1 MGKSMTATLERMP
14 RPMKPATESIRIN
27 KELARKARIV
37 AAALNMSM
45 PDYVTQKLGELVEKE
60 SRDVAAGLLKKPEK
74 K

>member
-60 SRDVAAGLLKKPEK
+60 ARDVAAGLLKKPEK